1 MAEGIVLHE
10 KNYLTPSLRNA
21 KNTSI
26 QILNQNSNWKSL
38 ESIESEK
45 HENSK
50 IDDIIEE
57 N

>member
-1 MAEGIVLHE
+1 MAEGNALDE